1 MLCQLLAVFL
11 QLGEAIERIGAVQF
25 AGVDQAPPATL
36 HILREFDP
44 TGHRG
49 RPVMSATH
57 EVTPPSGLVL
67 VSKDLAIADNTTR
80 LPKAVLG
87 FVTAV
92 PEPLFCYVLHF
103 IERQAI
109 EPVVRQN
116 HIRLKKLTFR

>member
-25 AGVDQAPPATL
+25 AGVDQALPATL

-57 EVTPPSGLVL
+57 EVRHHPQAGGLMSGAA
-67 VSKDLAIADNTTR
+67 S
-80 LPKAVLG
+80 KAVAQVARLSPRS
-87 FVTAV
+87 AV
-92 PEPLFCYVLHF
+92 
-103 IERQAI
+103 
-109 EPVVRQN
+109 
-116 HIRLKKLTFR
+116 